1 MEPHELHLYL
11 SVHKN
16 KKAVP
21 QIFCEEQKV
30 WGTIIL
36 WKSRSGDRGNI
47 G

>member
-30 WGTIIL
+30 WGTMIIISV
-36 WKSRSGDRGNI
+36 KGE
-47 G
+47 